1 MAASLNPLAYK
12 PSQIAKALVAVVTA
26 VIAIATLIAAD
37 LTTGGLS
44 TAATWV
50 SGIAIALT
58 PVLVFL
64 KRAQSVIDVVDPSD
78 AAKISDGE

>member
-26 VIAIATLIAAD
+26 VIGVLTLIAGD
-37 LTTGGLS
+37 LMTGGLS
-44 TAATWV
+44 TAAEWV
-50 SGIAIALT
+50 TGIVLALT

-64 KRAQSVIDVVDPSD
+64 KRAEAVIDVVDPN
-78 AAKISDGE
+78 AAKPGD

>member
-26 VIAIATLIAAD
+26 VIGILTLIAGD
-37 LTTGGLS
+37 LMTGGLS
-44 TAATWV
+44 TAAEWV
-50 SGIAIALT
+50 TGVVMALT

-64 KRAQSVIDVVDPSD
+64 KKAQNVIDVVDPS
-78 AAKISDGE
+78 AKTSDGE